1 MENIMGNKL
10 GIKIFNKTLL
20 FTIILVV
27 LLFTVPVSVMAETE
41 NEALKARI
49 ERLEKELNELKT
61 LLTQKATSTE
71 KPAAPAQE
79 AAKPSG
85 GFEIKSYG
93 YIKLD
98 ASYNDSRLTNGNY
111 ATYVASEGTI
121 DNDDTFNMTPRQS
134 RLGVDIS
141 APDVSGFK
149 TKAKVEVDFYGDGSA
164 AHENKAEPMLRH
176 AFLETTKGGFSFLAG
191 QTSDVISPLSPST
204 LNYTVGWGAGNIGY
218 RRAQARISYN
228 KTFDEFTGVLT
239 QFAVSR
245 TTGLT
250 NEDLDGNSVN
260 DGDDS
265 GFPTVQGRVALTTK
279 GLAGKKNVIG
289 ISGHYGQE
297 EVDWAGAETDL
308 DSWSG
313 NIDFVIPLSERFTL
327 SGEAFT
333 GKNLDDYFGGI
344 LQGVNTTTRNEISTK
359 GMWSQIN
366 FTFNKDWQY
375 NAGFGIDDPDTDDIN
390 IGNRD
395 KNSFYFVN
403 TMFKVLPMLTIGF
416 EYSYW
421 ETEYKGSADGTANRF
436 QTSAIFT
443 W

>member
-1 MENIMGNKL
+1 MFYFLNFTKRL
-10 GIKIFNKTLL
+10 KQLL
-20 FTIILVV
+20 ILIIFTIIILPLPQKVI
-27 LLFTVPVSVMAETE
+27 AETE

-49 ERLEKELNELKT
+49 ETLEKELGELKAI
-61 LLTQKATSTE
+61 LTE
-71 KPAAPAQE
+71 KSTTAEKASAPAQVAPASSDE
-79 AAKPSG
+79 FS
-85 GFEIKSYG
+85 IKSYG

-98 ASYNDSRLTNGNY
+98 ASYNDSRTASGNY
-111 ATYVASEGTI
+111 VLYVPSEGTVNN
-121 DNDDTFNMTPRQS
+121 DNTFNITARQS
-134 RLGVDIS
+134 RLGLDIS
-141 APDVSGFK
+141 APQYNGWI
-149 TKAKVEVDFYGDGSA
+149 TKARVEADFYGDGTV
-164 AHENKAEPMLRH
+164 AHENKAELMLRH
-176 AFLETTKGGFSFLAG
+176 AFVETIKGGLSFLAG
-191 QTSDVISPLSPST
+191 QTSDVISPLNPTSLSYVPGFAS
-204 LNYTVGWGAGNIGY
+204 GNTGY
-218 RRAQARISYN
+218 RRPQLRVSYN
-228 KTFDEFTGVLT
+228 SSFDESTSLLT

-245 TTGLT
+245 TTGTT
-250 NEDLDGNSVN
+250 NEDLDGNTVN

-265 GFPTVQGRVALTTK
+265 GFPTVQARLALTTK

-297 EVDWAGAETDL
+297 ELDTSSTTGAAKDY

-313 NIDFVIPLSERFTL
+313 NIDFVIPISERFTL

-344 LQGVNTTTRNEISTK
+344 LQGINTTTHKEISTK

-366 FTFNKDWQY
+366 FAFNKEWQY
-375 NAGFGIDDPDTDDIN
+375 TAGYSFDNPDTDDLN

-403 TMFKVLPMLTIGF
+403 AMFKILPMLTIGI
-416 EYSYW
+416 EYDYYQ
-421 ETEYKGSADGTANRF
+421 TEYKGLADGTVNRI